1 MYFLGHS
8 ITLIIATL
16 FKITANYY
24 LIDAI
29 IAFSVIYK
37 GFENLDG
44 FKKWLSLKPPNLV
57 LMVFLFGLIHGFGL
71 STRLQQINLGVHNL
85 IYSIL
90 SFNVG
95 VELGQIAALAIVFP
109 LLLSI
114 RGKYF
119 EQISKVSNWGLI
131 IAGGFV

>member
-1 MYFLGHS
+1 MGD
-8 ITLIIATL
+8 
-16 FKITANYY
+16 N
-24 LIDAI
+24 
-29 IAFSVIYK
+29 
-37 GFENLDG
+37 
-44 FKKWLSLKPPNLV
+44 
-57 LMVFLFGLIHGFGL
+57 
-71 STRLQQINLGVHNL
+71 NL

-95 VELGQIAALAIVFP
+95 VEFGQIAALAIVFP

-131 IAGGFV
+131 IAGWFLLIYQLNKFFIVEKPHYNDIDKKQINIEEHHHNHKDQTPKHSHNNGAHHHGD